1 MTEPAAVPP
10 LATEQH
16 VCESCDY
23 TYTEITPGDA
33 LALIGGFPQRYRRAA
48 AALADGDLRRR
59 PDPDTWSVLE
69 YLCHVRDVYSVHT
82 DRVTRALTEDNP
94 CVDAMNNQMRAARG
108 DYNEQERE
116 QVLDDL
122 ERNAVRFAA
131 LVETVTP
138 DQWPRLMTRRPGEQR
153 TVLWL
158 IRHAAHEG
166 VHHLHDIDRIAAR
179 YAAEDAAE
187 DIEST

>member
-23 TYTEITPGDA
+23 AYTEVTPGDA
-33 LALIGGFPQRYRRAA
+33 LVLIGGYPRRYREAV
-48 AALADGDLRRR
+48 AALGEKDLRRR
-59 PDPDTWSVLE
+59 PDPETWSVLE
-69 YLCHVRDVYSVHT
+69 YLCHVRDVYSVHV
-82 DRVTRALTEDNP
+82 DRVTRALTEENP
-94 CVDAMNNQMRAARG
+94 LVDAMNNDARAERDG
-108 DYNEQERE
+108 YNEQDRD

-122 ERNAVRFAA
+122 ERNAARFAE

-138 DQWPRLMTRRPGEQR
+138 DQWPRLMTRRPGDER

-158 IRHAAHEG
+158 IRHATHEG
-166 VHHLHDIDRIAAR
+166 VHHLHDIDRIVAG
-179 YAAEDAAE
+179 YTAEEGA
-187 DIEST
+187 